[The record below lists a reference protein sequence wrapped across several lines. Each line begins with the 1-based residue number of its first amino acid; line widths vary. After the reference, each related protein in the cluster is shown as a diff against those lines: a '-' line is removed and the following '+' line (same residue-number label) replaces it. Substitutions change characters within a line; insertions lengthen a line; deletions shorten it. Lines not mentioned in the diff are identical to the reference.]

1 MKIKKHVSRSLKGIN
16 RQSVDEKCDEL
27 TKHVSKKR
35 SSLINRRRNRGRKR
49 EWSGEGERTGERER
63 GSEREREKREGARE
77 REKREI

>member
-1 MKIKKHVSRSLKGIN
+1 MKIKKHVSRSLKGIH

-63 GSEREREKREGARE
+63 ERGSERERG
-77 REKREI
+77 

>member
-1 MKIKKHVSRSLKGIN
+1 MKIKRHVSRSLKGIN

-49 EWSGEGERTGERER
+49 EWSGEGERTGERDRE
-63 GSEREREKREGARE
+63 GVREREDARE

>member
-1 MKIKKHVSRSLKGIN
+1 MKIKRHVSRSLKGIH

-49 EWSGEGERTGERER
+49 EWSGEGERTGERDRE
-63 GSEREREKREGARE
+63 GVREREDARE